1 MRSLCLRPE
10 DFGRQESGTDIG
22 APAAAAGARRAA
34 SGCAE
39 CVCEMP
45 ANQANLE
52 VRGASARRSSEGVC
66 RPRLPGQ
73 LLVRALRKK
82 FSWRL
87 LDSQRGVVF
96 AAKRKLVELQAAGC
110 GGFVQEGRA
119 VLPGRVD
126 LDCPWI
132 SGVLLLA
139 DNGFAPACV
148 GEAGGLF
155 CLNAWHVEAQKLLP
169 CWGSVAGELPA
180 AVGKRV
186 PSCGEEPCVQQRN
199 AAARARCVS
208 VLRSF
213 RCTGWWRVAN
223 GVGV

>member
-45 ANQANLE
+45 ANQPNLE

-110 GGFVQEGRA
+110 GGFVQEVA
-119 VLPGRVD
+119 LC
-126 LDCPWI
+126 CPAGWI
-132 SGVLLLA
+132 SIA
-139 DNGFAPACV
+139 R
-148 GEAGGLF
+148 
-155 CLNAWHVEAQKLLP
+155 
-169 CWGSVAGELPA
+169 GSVEYFFLQTMALRLLVLERQGDCFVLMLGTWRHRSCCHAGVRWLA
-180 AVGKRV
+180 SCRSCRQTSAVVWRGAVCATTQR
-186 PSCGEEPCVQQRN
+186 SCK
-199 AAARARCVS
+199 S
-208 VLRSF
+208 
-213 RCTGWWRVAN
+213 
-223 GVGV
+223 